1 MLSIN
6 KLIAIIAVLSFLD
19 RDIVFYPRKLKNI
32 IGTYITQNQNATK
45 KVKEQAN
52 SDSLIPITSWEPKML
67 HSAQST
73 RNLNAS
79 LGHTLLK
86 TKTNVDG

>member
-1 MLSIN
+1 MGAEDI
-6 KLIAIIAVLSFLD
+6 
-19 RDIVFYPRKLKNI
+19 DIVFYTRKLKNI

-45 KVKEQAN
+45 KAKEQAN

-73 RNLNAS
+73 RNLSAS
-79 LGHTLLK
+79 LGNTLLK
-86 TKTNVDG
+86 TKTNRRRLRKNKTQFISA